1 MAEPVAPRLAR
12 RLRRILVLLPY
23 AIAHPGVGIDELS
36 RKFSVPRQDLLDDLN
51 LLFMCGLPG
60 YGPGDLIDVSV
71 DEDHVYVRMADYF
84 AAPLR
89 LTPVEALSLY
99 AGAAAMAS
107 MPEMAEADA
116 LKRGL
121 AKLGRA
127 LGASDGAGAS
137 AIDVRF
143 EPGPGHHISTIRAAL
158 DVSARVRIQYFS
170 ASSGELTERDVDPWA
185 LYAALGRWYLIGWDH
200 LKSDERMFRTDRI
213 KSVTV
218 LDEPA
223 PIPDDFDPRSYRGA
237 FKPRADQ
244 PIARFELS
252 PRAARWFEEYY
263 PVAQANDLDDGWR
276 RVELKYSS
284 EEWLARLLLSLGDH
298 VRSLEPAFVMDRV
311 GELAEQILEVY
322 RGA

>member
-1 MAEPVAPRLAR
+1 MPDPAPRLAR

-23 AIAHPGVGIDELS
+23 AIKHPGVSVDELA
-36 RKFSVPRQDLLDDLN
+36 RKFSVPRGELLDDLN

-99 AGAAAMAS
+99 AGGAAMAA
-107 MPEMAEADA
+107 MPEMEEADA
-116 LKRGL
+116 LRRGL

-127 LGASDGAGAS
+127 LGASDGAGAT

-143 EPGPGHHISTIRAAL
+143 ETGPDQHVATIRSAL
-158 DVSARVRIQYFS
+158 AESRRVRIEYFS
-170 ASSGELTERDVDPWA
+170 ASTGALAVRDVDPWA

-200 LKSDERMFRTDRI
+200 LRADERMFRTDRI
-213 KSVTV
+213 KSIAM

-223 PIPDDFDPRSYRGA
+223 PVPDDFDPASYKGA
-237 FKPRADQ
+237 FKARAGQ
-244 PIARFELS
+244 PVAFFELS

-263 PVAQANDLDDGWR
+263 PVTEGRDLPDGWR
-276 RVELKYSS
+276 ATGLAYSS
-284 EEWLARLLLSLGDH
+284 EEWLARLLLSLGED
-298 VRSLEPAFVMDRV
+298 VRAVRPASVMERV
-311 GELAEQILEVY
+311 GALAAEILDVY
-322 RGA
+322 QTA

>member
-1 MAEPVAPRLAR
+1 MPDPAPRLAR

-23 AIAHPGVGIDELS
+23 AIAHPGVSVDELA
-36 RKFSVPRQDLLDDLN
+36 RKFGVPRKELLEDLN

-89 LTPVEALSLY
+89 LTPIEALSLY
-99 AGAAAMAS
+99 SGAAAMAS
-107 MPEMAEADA
+107 MPEMTEADA

-127 LGASDGAGAS
+127 LGASDDERAG

-143 EPGPGHHISTIRAAL
+143 EPAPQRHVTSIQEAL
-158 DVSARVRIQYFS
+158 DDSRRVRIQYFS
-170 ASSGELTERDVDPWA
+170 ASSGTLTERDVDPWA

-200 LKSDERMFRTDRI
+200 SHSDERMFRTDRI
-213 KSVTV
+213 KSVEL
-218 LDEPA
+218 LDDPA
-223 PIPDDFDPRSYRGA
+223 PVPEDFDPNEYRGA
-237 FKPRADQ
+237 FKARADQ
-244 PIARFELS
+244 PVAHFELS

-263 PVAQANDLDDGWR
+263 PVTDARDLDDGWR
-276 RVELKYSS
+276 AIELGYSS
-284 EEWLARLLLSLGDH
+284 EEWLARLLLSLGLDVRAVQPADVMQR
-298 VRSLEPAFVMDRV
+298 VRSLASE
-311 GELAEQILEVY
+311 ILDVY
-322 RGA
+322 RAA